1 MELQSRAA
9 SIVTDA
15 RALQGRCDG
24 ASCALMKRKR
34 DEAADS
40 HSVLDSLRGE
50 FYDLQGHRQ
59 AALDELARLKEERDR
74 LVGEKYHT
82 QADFRRTHEQA
93 AREKSEQQ
101 RLVIELRAE
110 IEQLRLEK
118 DSLVNLLVSQ
128 KHTLA
133 KMEERKD
140 NLATLVETLSTQ
152 VEVFDPKA
160 VVHDPSNPWEIQPSR
175 LKQLAAPSP
184 DASMEEDLLSVSK
197 GDAAASALSNLWAWT
212 VTAPPTLPSFLTGI
226 KHGPTRRGGSLEQ
239 VGEELETPEMPKAVI
254 RRCSTIDCS
263 PTEKSKRDVDKE
275 TKETDSFPTIEE
287 AATPDTH
294 RPSTSPSTS
303 PGEPTKGKKKK
314 GFASF
319 FGSLGKTLGKA
330 GLTSGGDRAEDSS
343 QRLSPLAASASPS
356 SALEDT
362 ASSGRR
368 SEGAEGQ
375 ASGRSISPF
384 GGLFPSP
391 KGKRSH

>member
-1 MELQSRAA
+1 M
-9 SIVTDA
+9 
-15 RALQGRCDG
+15 
-24 ASCALMKRKR
+24 
-34 DEAADS
+34 
-40 HSVLDSLRGE
+40 
-50 FYDLQGHRQ
+50 
-59 AALDELARLKEERDR
+59 
-74 LVGEKYHT
+74 
-82 QADFRRTHEQA
+82 
-93 AREKSEQQ
+93 
-101 RLVIELRAE
+101 IELRAE

-175 LKQLAAPSP
+175 LKQLADPSP
-184 DASMEEDLLSVSK
+184 DSSMEEDLLSVSK
-197 GDAAASALSNLWAWT
+197 GDTAASALSNLWAWT
-212 VTAPPTLPSFLTGI
+212 VTASPPLPSFLTGI

-239 VGEELETPEMPKAVI
+239 VGEEEPPEVPKAVI

-263 PTEKSKRDVDKE
+263 PTEKSKRDAEKE
-275 TKETDSFPTIEE
+275 IDSFPTIEE
-287 AATPDTH
+287 TATPDTVSH

-303 PGEPTKGKKKK
+303 PGEPAKGKKKK

-343 QRLSPLAASASPS
+343 RRLSPLAAAASPS

-362 ASSGRR
+362 ASRGRR